1 MQIHS
6 IRGDGSPHPLPHLTG
21 YIPGGQINIDRGCP
35 RKVICPPID
44 PAPSLSR
51 LMKEG
56 IGKGRTREDH
66 REVSDQLYYAYAE
79 GRSFRDLVAVVGEEA
94 LSARDK
100 LYLTFAE
107 NFERRFISQG
117 VYENRDI
124 DATLDLGWGLLSAL
138 PETELK
144 RIDPETIKKWHP
156 KYRDKPMT
164 PLVAS

>member
-1 MQIHS
+1 VQHV
-6 IRGDGSPHPLPHLTG
+6 DAHLVALERLEG
-21 YIPGGQINIDRGCP
+21 LEDRALGRP
-35 RKVICPPID
+35 EADEGEVRVLGPVE
-44 PAPSLSR
+44 SR
-51 LMKEG
+51 TWNL
-56 IGKGRTREDH
+56 
-66 REVSDQLYYAYAE
+66 L
-79 GRSFRDLVAVVGEEA
+79 RDAVKLAHALEHHLVAVVGEEA

-124 DATLDLGWGLLSAL
+124 DATLDLGWELLSAL

-164 PLVAS
+164 PVVAS